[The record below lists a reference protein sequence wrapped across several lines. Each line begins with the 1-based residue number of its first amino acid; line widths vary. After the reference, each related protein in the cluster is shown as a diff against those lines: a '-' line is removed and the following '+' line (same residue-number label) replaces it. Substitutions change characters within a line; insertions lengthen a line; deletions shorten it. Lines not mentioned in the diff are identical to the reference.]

1 MLCHT
6 NAKSKHALRF
16 ADVLTSSLTSWPAI
30 PISTAIATGAPTA
43 AVAVGRPMRAASLR
57 TSSGDCVLQA
67 IRADFASEV
76 IDGLQHPLP
85 CSRQDHRRFP
95 PQNDNT
101 GTCARTQPEGGGRPS
116 RVVVLYGHTGTHH
129 GTTGKTYFFPEVVT
143 DRPTDC
149 GKPRP
154 RKAAEATTTNTY
166 RYGQHPRTSPQQLLQ
181 YRYWDHA
188 CMHACKG

>member
-1 MLCHT
+1 
-6 NAKSKHALRF
+6 
-16 ADVLTSSLTSWPAI
+16 
-30 PISTAIATGAPTA
+30 
-43 AVAVGRPMRAASLR
+43 MRAASLR

-143 DRPTDC
+143 DRLTDC

-154 RKAAEATTTNTY
+154 RKAAEATTTNTASTLRPHNNY
-166 RYGQHPRTSPQQLLQ
+166 RYCNTSIGGLLPVLMVCSKTVNLPFLAPPLLLVICFLF
-181 YRYWDHA
+181 W
-188 CMHACKG
+188 